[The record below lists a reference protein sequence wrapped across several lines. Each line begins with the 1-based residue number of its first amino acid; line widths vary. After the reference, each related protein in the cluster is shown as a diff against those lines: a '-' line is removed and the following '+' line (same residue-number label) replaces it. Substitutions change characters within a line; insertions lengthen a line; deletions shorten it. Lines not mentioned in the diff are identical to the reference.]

1 MEGVGGARWPGFSLT
16 TVFKLTVFSLLP
28 HRQEGPFGCTLL
40 KAQNDFQLRVP
51 CLLTV
56 SLK

>member
-1 MEGVGGARWPGFSLT
+1 MGGRTLAR
-16 TVFKLTVFSLLP
+16 VFINNCVQAHGFSLLP
-28 HRQEGPFGCTLL
+28 HRQEGHFGWTLL
-40 KAQNDFQLRVP
+40 KAENDFQLGVP